1 MSEHQRAKAQS
12 VGTLKIRVK
21 RAGSEEWEDHGTHP
35 VYREDPPSPDQ
46 AAPDAKP
53 EET

>member
-1 MSEHQRAKAQS
+1 MSEKQRAEAQS

-21 RAGSEEWEDHGTHP
+21 RAGSDEWEDHGIHP
-35 VYREDPPSPDQ
+35 VYREDAPTPDQ
-46 AAPDAKP
+46 ATPEADT

>member
-1 MSEHQRAKAQS
+1 MSEQQRAEARS

-21 RAGSEEWEDHGTHP
+21 RAGSDDWEDHGAVP
-35 VYREDPPSPDQ
+35 VVAEKVPSPDQ

-53 EET
+53 KET

>member
-1 MSEHQRAKAQS
+1 MSEKQRAEAQS

-21 RAGSEEWEDHGTHP
+21 RAGGDEWEDHGTHP
-35 VYREDPPSPDQ
+35 IYAEEVLNPDQ
-46 AAPDAKP
+46 AAPDAKT